1 MIDFYFC
8 IDSSCFDL
16 CFWISTFVV
25 PISTF
30 FIIRLLRPRLI
41 INKLQINNNELKV
54 TLVNRSKFFSIN
66 NIRIEI
72 CVFNKAEGFTYHFEP
87 EHLDFLILPSRGI
100 FKSRDNK
107 KTFIS
112 RKPSESAMIN
122 LRQTNPNISYTEGYN
137 QLIEML
143 NDSYKVRVRCHGY
156 NSFSG
161 LGRSFEAIF

>member
-1 MIDFYFC
+1 MKDFCFC
-8 IDSSCFDL
+8 IDSACFDL

-41 INKLQINNNELKV
+41 INKSQININELKIEV
-54 TLVNRSKFFSIN
+54 VNRSKFFDVN

-87 EHLDFLILPSRGI
+87 EHADFLILPSRGI
-100 FKSRDNK
+100 FRLQDNA
-107 KTFIS
+107 KTFIA
-112 RKPSESAMIN
+112 RKASESAMII
-122 LRQTNPNISYTEGYN
+122 LRQANPNITYEEGFN
-137 QLIEML
+137 ELIEML
-143 NDSYKVRVRCHGY
+143 NDSYIIRVRCHGY